1 MKRSELQVDIHP
13 VPAPQKAVSL
23 YETEE
28 LKEINF
34 VCKRLLSTYNREQDY
49 DEEAILQHFELLQSV
64 MSLTQHIE
72 IITKDRLDWERL
84 LKKLGGILPQ
94 FVWIKGSHLKNPH
107 QQVYYFDFIPLAYR
121 QQGFPVEINLA
132 TSLQQQLFF
141 PEEWSTE
148 ALVSEITTIIVNDE
162 LLLTDENQPL
172 AVSSESSEYNGLP
185 EEFSKEGLEDQ
196 QLRLENQKLTKQ
208 LERLQYTL
216 MSEGLSHFEVG
227 LQESETDFEEWD
239 RPLRISLREYR
250 QLMQKAK
257 SLERVWRLNDEMV
270 RKTEKMIVTDTQFV
284 YEREQVKQIKE
295 TISFSDIFLV
305 LDECEEIEERVKVK
319 YRPWFRKPYVKMI
332 KMDYDSLVDKAA
344 YFDILQAESFVLEE
358 LSKEQTAQ
366 EIKEVNEL
374 NERFFA
380 KEKEDVRE
388 TVNN

>member
-1 MKRSELQVDIHP
+1 M
-13 VPAPQKAVSL
+13 
-23 YETEE
+23 
-28 LKEINF
+28 
-34 VCKRLLSTYNREQDY
+34 
-49 DEEAILQHFELLQSV
+49 
-64 MSLTQHIE
+64 
-72 IITKDRLDWERL
+72 
-84 LKKLGGILPQ
+84 
-94 FVWIKGSHLKNPH
+94 
-107 QQVYYFDFIPLAYR
+107 
-121 QQGFPVEINLA
+121 
-132 TSLQQQLFF
+132 
-141 PEEWSTE
+141 
-148 ALVSEITTIIVNDE
+148 VSEITTIIVNDE